1 MKLFVT
7 AGNVLDPTCGVADS
21 GPIFHGQ
28 NVTMTCSLT
37 YHTSHLVGGTRRLLR
52 KVDPRIDWIFLGL
65 WRRNKS
71 ETVMPHGEGGTLQVS
86 GSRLRVFQISIYL
99 FSVFMLSKCFRC
111 AYLVRI

>member
-71 ETVMPHGEGGTLQVS
+71 ETVMPYGEGGTLQVS

-99 FSVFMLSKCFRC
+99 FSVFMLSC
-111 AYLVRI
+111 ASAVHI